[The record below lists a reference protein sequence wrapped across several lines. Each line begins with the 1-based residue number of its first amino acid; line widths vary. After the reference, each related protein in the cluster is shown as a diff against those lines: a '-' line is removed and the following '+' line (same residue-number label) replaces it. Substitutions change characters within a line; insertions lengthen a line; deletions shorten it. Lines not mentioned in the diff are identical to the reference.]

1 MLHMWLLCQV
11 FLQARW
17 LLQASPTRQCLQDW
31 KHQHQHQQMQMHHE
45 LQQKRQQQELQKQQ
59 QQLLC

>member
-1 MLHMWLLCQV
+1 MLHMWLWCQV
-11 FLQARW
+11 FLQARR

-31 KHQHQHQQMQMHHE
+31 RHPQLQLQMHHE
-45 LQQKRQQQELQKQQ
+45 LQQNRQQQELQKQQ